1 MFLFDEKYLGFEF
14 MGLAHFGALLF
25 VVLSIILIFIFK
37 NKIASRTDLII
48 RRTAAVLMVLMEWTF
63 YAWSL
68 RDGFFQTGLLPFGVC
83 AVSMYVTSYALWT
96 KNEKVFQLIFPW
108 AVAGA
113 LISLTVADLSYTF
126 PHFRFFH
133 YFGNH
138 SLFLLGN
145 IYMLVVLKFKFTYKH
160 LLKST
165 LYLLIYAIIMYP
177 VNYLLD
183 SNHLFLREVPHE
195 VEPMYSFLGSF
206 WVLGFMFSIALLFQ
220 VIYIPIWLSN
230 KKKAQKKPV

>member
-14 MGLAHFGALLF
+14 MGIHHLGGLLF
-25 VVLSIILIFIFK
+25 VVLSIVLIFIFK
-37 NKIASRTDLII
+37 NKIGPKADLTI
-48 RRTAAVLMVLMEWTF
+48 RRTIAVLMVLMEWTF

-68 RDGFFQTGLLPFGVC
+68 RDGVFQTSLLPFGVC

-96 KNEKVFQLIFPW
+96 KNEKVFQFIFPW

-126 PHFRFFH
+126 PHFRYFH

-177 VNYLLD
+177 INFLLD

-195 VEPMYSFLGSF
+195 VEPMYAFLGSF
-206 WVLGFMFSIALLFQ
+206 WVLGFLFSIALLFQ
-220 VIYIPIWLSN
+220 VIYLPIYFMN
-230 KKKAQKKPV
+230 KKRTK

>member
-1 MFLFDEKYLGFEF
+1 MFLFDEGYLGFEW
-14 MGLAHFGALLF
+14 MGTAHLVSLCLVVILF
-25 VVLSIILIFIFK
+25 ILMFIFK
-37 NKIASRTDLII
+37 SRISNKVDLII
-48 RRTAAVLMVLMEWTF
+48 RRTTAVLMVLMEWTF

-68 RDGFFQTGLLPFGVC
+68 RDGVFQTSLLPFGVC

-96 KNEKVFQLIFPW
+96 KNEKVFQFIFPW
-108 AVAGA
+108 AIAGA

-145 IYMLVVLKFKFTYKH
+145 IYMLVVQKFKFNYKD
-160 LLKST
+160 LLKSS
-165 LYLLIYAIIMYP
+165 LYLFIYAAIMYP
-177 VNYLLD
+177 INFLLD

-195 VEPMYSFLGSF
+195 VEPMYAFLGSF
-206 WVLGFMFSIALLFQ
+206 WVFGFVFSIALLFQ
-220 VIYIPIWLSN
+220 IIYIPIWLSN
-230 KKKAQKKPV
+230 IMKAQKKPV

>member
-14 MGLAHFGALLF
+14 MGLAHLGALIF
-25 VVLSIILIFIFK
+25 VVLLIILIFIFK
-37 NKIASRTDLII
+37 NKIGSRADLII
-48 RRTAAVLMVLMEWTF
+48 RRTIAILMILMEWTF

-68 RDGFFQTGLLPFGVC
+68 RDGVFQTGLLPFGVC
-83 AVSMYVTSYALWT
+83 AISMYVTAYALWT
-96 KNEKVFQLIFPW
+96 KNEKVFQFIFPW
-108 AVAGA
+108 AIAGA

-177 VNYLLD
+177 INFLLD

-220 VIYIPIWLSN
+220 VIYIPVLFIN
-230 KKKAQKKPV
+230 RKRNRE